1 MKLYNVKLLTI
12 TCEILAQK
20 NVIDILSKHQITSYT
35 SYEVEGNGA
44 RGLRGQGLK
53 NEKNVKVEVIMQEEK
68 LQDVIE
74 EIARTLFTNFAI
86 VLYVSDVSVLRTE
99 KFV

>member
-1 MKLYNVKLLTI
+1 MKLYNVKLLTV

-20 NVIDILSKHQITSYT
+20 NVIDILTKHNITGYT
-35 SYEVEGNGA
+35 TYEVDGNGTK
-44 RGLRGQGLK
+44 GLRGQGLK

-68 LQDVIE
+68 LQDIVE
-74 EIARTLFTNFAI
+74 EIARTLFTNFAV
-86 VLYVSDVSVLRTE
+86 VLYVSDVGVLRTE

>member
-20 NVIDILSKHQITSYT
+20 NIIEILKKHDITGYT
-35 SYEVEGNGA
+35 TFEVEGNGA

-53 NEKNVKVEVIMQEEK
+53 NEKNVKVEVIMREDK
-68 LQDVIE
+68 LSDIVE
-74 EIARTLFTNFAI
+74 EISRTMFANFAL
-86 VLYVSDVSVLRTE
+86 VLYVSDVGVVRTE
-99 KFV
+99 KF